1 MIVDYLPQ
9 IKKICRFKLN
19 MYVFFNQISPI
30 YSLLFNYFMT
40 CLTLFL
46 ILSSFQYIF
55 NKNIQNQV
63 IYYRKFRNIGPGL
76 ISREKTFLVS
86 VYSGGGGGGGGLKAG
101 WIFCLNQNKA
111 IFLSSKHLIFK
122 TWKLIKSNLIKYL
135 LVFLPNW
142 MTR

>member
-86 VYSGGGGGGGGLKAG
+86 VYSGEGEGGGGGLKAG
-101 WIFCLNQNKA
+101 
-111 IFLSSKHLIFK
+111 
-122 TWKLIKSNLIKYL
+122 
-135 LVFLPNW
+135 
-142 MTR
+142 